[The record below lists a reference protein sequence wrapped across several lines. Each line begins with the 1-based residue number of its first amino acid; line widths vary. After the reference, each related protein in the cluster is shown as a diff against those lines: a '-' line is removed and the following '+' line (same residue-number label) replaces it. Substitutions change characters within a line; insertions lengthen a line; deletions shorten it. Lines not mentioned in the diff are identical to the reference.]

1 MLRPSL
7 RCERKAL
14 RSNTQAVHKH
24 TNTFIYLDVVV
35 ERYLSLEAPGYA
47 GEICPVMFVT
57 LALWFHFQTFLLKKK
72 KKITIIFGVCG

>member
-57 LALWFHFQTFLLKKK
+57 LALWFHFQTFL
-72 KKITIIFGVCG
+72 FF